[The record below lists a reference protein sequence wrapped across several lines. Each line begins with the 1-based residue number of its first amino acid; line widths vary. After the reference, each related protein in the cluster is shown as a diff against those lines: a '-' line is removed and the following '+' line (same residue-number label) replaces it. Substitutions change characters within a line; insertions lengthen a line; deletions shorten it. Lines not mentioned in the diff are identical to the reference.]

1 MHRSRHVSP
10 ETNPNHPPLL
20 PLPGE
25 FLRALSQA
33 VFEVD
38 SDDERAVQ
46 EFHASGG
53 RTSLTADALEEK
65 GFAYWARRTR
75 RFVRPKAELIA
86 ALNGVL
92 AQFSD
97 CIDPVNG
104 CALLT
109 PRTSQV
115 HEAVVELINS
125 DSFCGA
131 ALGWRGVWHCG
142 PTPRMLQA
150 VSVRHGHAALCWTVV
165 ANRAPCQRPG
175 F

>member
-1 MHRSRHVSP
+1 M
-10 ETNPNHPPLL
+10 TNDKQVKAPVGTIVLL
-20 PLPGE
+20 IVAGLLYVAMAGSLADLGGSDAAGRGMAIG
-25 FLRALSQA
+25 FGMIFGAALWL
-33 VFEVD
+33 V
-38 SDDERAVQ
+38 
-46 EFHASGG
+46 
-53 RTSLTADALEEK
+53 LALLL
-65 GFAYWARRTR
+65 
-75 RFVRPKAELIA
+75 LIA